1 MLQRA
6 TKAVAVAAVASLLG
20 TGAVHAE
27 EFQIALSAKGIDLEG
42 VELVALDELGSV
54 LWTYPASEGTPPRVA
69 APGASVV
76 SCRSQAV
83 WCPQIPLTA
92 AEDDATPSTTHAE
105 PPAVRSV
112 ALPAFRLAR
121 FSLPLRLPPGDA
133 IADERFLVEGWLGE
147 QPNTLQF
154 VEPATWDGRHLVWNG
169 PVGRTTFRVAATG
182 WAPTYL
188 PAVEAVSGINPLK
201 LWPLVRGA
209 SLSVSLYELASG
221 LPVAGARATAF
232 LVAPPESDGVPA
244 TVREVARAVSDDYGF
259 VQMAGLPPA
268 VYTLRIDSEGRP
280 HTRVD
285 GIRLAADAETRLTD
299 VTLREFAEVLVAV
312 APAMSDRGPWDIVL
326 DSLNDQA
333 PNRTMVADPTGAATF
348 RNLATGWYML
358 DVRAP
363 NGGVLYSEQR
373 EITASGMLSVDLD
386 LVTLLGRVRVDGEGT
401 EAEVELSRGAGDL
414 LSFAADEHGRFSGRV
429 PRPTK
434 DFVQAVVETTDGL
447 RRGFVKRPR
456 IRNDVL
462 RLSLDLGGQTLRGFV
477 VDASTLEPLAGVPV
491 YAESLAASAALDDE
505 QEYSFSPFTESQND
519 GSFAFDGLNEGS
531 YLVGAEPDGFTEAEV
546 IATAWPLKDNVPG
559 DTRHVR
565 LHLEPAEP
573 LELLVTAGVLPLA
586 DARVSVTARGR
597 SGATGEGFGRTDSR
611 GRAMLAVPRGGV
623 GPASVVVTAPG
634 LLWSGCVS
642 LPPSGDPTLRLDL
655 PQAGTGTLALR
666 TSSQR
671 VSDQTGETVIVTPD
685 GGILT
690 FAEVIT
696 DSLNQLLSGPVPD
709 VLEVGGVPSG
719 RYAVAEMPP
728 SWSYVDACS
737 GQLAITGPWQV
748 LAPGGRVELEF
759 DLGVEA
765 GGALAAFPPE
775 LFQ

>member
-1 MLQRA
+1 MLPQA
-6 TKAVAVAAVASLLG
+6 AKTVAVAGLLVI
-20 TGAVHAE
+20 GAVHAE
-27 EFQIALSAKGIDLEG
+27 EFQIALSGKGLDLEG
-42 VELVALDELGSV
+42 VELVALDDSGSA
-54 LWTYPASEGTPPRVA
+54 LWTYAVSEGGALRIA

-76 SCRSQAV
+76 SCRSHAI
-83 WCPQIPLTA
+83 WCPRVPLPPTA
-92 AEDDATPSTTHAE
+92 GEATPSTRDAG
-105 PPAVRSV
+105 PSAVRSI
-112 ALPAFRLAR
+112 ALPAFRRSR
-121 FSLPLRLPPGDA
+121 FSLPLQLPPGDA
-133 IADERFLVEGWLGE
+133 IAEERFLVEGWLGA
-147 QPNTLQF
+147 PPDTLQF
-154 VEPATWDGRHLVWNG
+154 VEPAIWDGRHLVWNG
-169 PVGRTTFRVAATG
+169 PTGRTTFRVTATG

-188 PAVEAVSGINPLK
+188 PAVEAVPGVNQLEPWS
-201 LWPLVRGA
+201 LVRGA

-221 LPVAGARATAF
+221 FPVAGARATAF
-232 LVAPPESDGVPA
+232 LVAPPESDRVTA

-280 HTRVD
+280 RTRVD
-285 GIRLAADAETRLTD
+285 GIRLATDAETRLTD
-299 VTLREFAEVLVAV
+299 ITLREFAEVLVYV
-312 APAMSDRGPWDIVL
+312 APAMSDRGPWEITL

-333 PNRTMVADPTGAATF
+333 PNRTAVGDAAGAATF
-348 RNLATGWYML
+348 RDVATGWYML

-363 NGGVLYSEQR
+363 DGGVLYSEQR
-373 EITASGMLSVDLD
+373 EITASGMLAVDLN
-386 LVTLLGRVRVDGEGT
+386 LVTLLGRVRVDGEGA
-401 EAEVELSRGAGDL
+401 EADVELSRGAGDL
-414 LSFAADEHGRFSGRV
+414 LSFATDEQGRFSGRV

-434 DFVQAVVETTDGL
+434 DVVQAVVETTDGL

-477 VDASTLEPLAGVPV
+477 LDASTFEPLAGVPV
-491 YAESLAASAALDDE
+491 YAESLATSAAFDDE

-519 GSFAFDGLNEGS
+519 GSFAFDGLEEGS
-531 YLVGAEPDGFTEAEV
+531 YVVGAEPDGFAEAEV

-559 DTRHVR
+559 DTRHIR

-573 LELLVTAGVLPLA
+573 LELLVTVGTLPLA

-597 SGATGEGFGRTDSR
+597 SGATGDGFGRTDPA
-611 GRAMLAVPRGGV
+611 GRAMLAVPRGGA

-642 LPPSGDPTLRLDL
+642 LPPSGDPILRLDL
-655 PQAGTGTLALR
+655 PQAITGTLALR
-666 TSSQR
+666 TTSQR
-671 VSDQTGETVIVTPD
+671 ESDRTGETVIVTPD

-696 DSLNQLLSGPVPD
+696 DSLNQLVSGPVPD

-719 RYAVAEMPP
+719 RYAIAEMPP

-737 GQLAITGPWQV
+737 GQLAIAGSWQV
-748 LAPGGRVELEF
+748 LAPGGRVEFEF

-765 GGALAAFPPE
+765 GGTLAAFPPE